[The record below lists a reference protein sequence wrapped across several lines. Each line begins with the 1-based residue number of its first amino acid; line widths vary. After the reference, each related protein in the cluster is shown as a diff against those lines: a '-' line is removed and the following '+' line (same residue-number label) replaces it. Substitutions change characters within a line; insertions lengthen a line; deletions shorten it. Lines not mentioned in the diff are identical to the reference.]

1 MLYSGRVDHWYNIFP
16 QNWNLRISDVAVTD
30 GGEYLCQTSHH
41 PPATL
46 IVQLKV
52 YGTQKNLHSNIDF
65 SIIIAND

>member
-1 MLYSGRVDHWYNIFP
+1 MLYSGRVDHYYNIFP

-46 IVQLKV
+46 IVHLKV
-52 YGTQKNLHSNIDF
+52 YGTQKKLNSNTDF
-65 SIIIAND
+65 SK